1 MQQKYYEAYD
11 SRYRQIHRQDLQWA
25 SDQPSAIVAQTME
38 RFSVSPGDALLEIGC
53 GEGRDAAALLR
64 GGYDLLATDVSP
76 EAIRYCREKYPAYA
90 ARFQRLDCVTERLE
104 QRFDFLYAVAVVH
117 MLVADEDRD
126 GFYAFVRDHLKPR
139 GVALIC
145 TMGDGQL
152 ELQSDVAAAFDVAER
167 IHEGTGKMVQVAG
180 TSCRM
185 VSFETFDRELRRN
198 GLAVLSQGFTA
209 VEPDFSQLMYAVVQR
224 AAMD

>member
-167 IHEGTGKMVQVAG
+167 IHDGTGKTVLVAG
-180 TSCRM
+180 TSCRI
-185 VSFETFDRELRRN
+185 VSFEIFCRELLRN

-209 VEPDFSQLMYAVVQR
+209 VEPDFPQMMYAVVKR
-224 AAMD
+224 AALD

>member
-11 SRYRQIHRQDLQWA
+11 NRYRQIHGQNLQWA

-38 RFSVSPGDALLEIGC
+38 QFSVSSEDALLEIGC

-64 GGYDLLATDVSP
+64 DGYHLLATDISP
-76 EAIRYCREKYPAYA
+76 EAIRYCREKFPAYA
-90 ARFQRLDCVTERLE
+90 EQFQRVNCVTDRLE
-104 QRFDFLYAVAVVH
+104 QRFDFIYAVAVVH

-126 GFYAFVRDHLKPR
+126 GFYAFVREHLKPR

-145 TMGDGQL
+145 TMGDGWL
-152 ELQSDVAAAFDVAER
+152 ERQTDVDAAFDAAER
-167 IHEGTGKMVQVAG
+167 IHDGTGKTVLVAG

-185 VSFETFDRELRRN
+185 VSFETFDRELLRN
-198 GLAVLSQGFTA
+198 GLAVLSQGLTA
-209 VEPDFSQLMYAVVQR
+209 VEPDFPQMMYAVVKR
-224 AAMD
+224 AALD

>member
-185 VSFETFDRELRRN
+185 VSFETFCRELRRN

>member
-64 GGYDLLATDVSP
+64 DGYDLLATDVSP

-126 GFYAFVRDHLKPR
+126 GFYAFVREHLKPR

-167 IHEGTGKMVQVAG
+167 IHDGTGKTVLVAG
-180 TSCRM
+180 TSCRI
-185 VSFETFDRELRRN
+185 VSFETFDRELLRN
-198 GLAVLSQGFTA
+198 GLAVLSQGLTA
-209 VEPDFSQLMYAVVQR
+209 VEPDFPQMMYAVVKR
-224 AAMD
+224 AALD

>member
-11 SRYRQIHRQDLQWA
+11 NRYRQIHGQNLQWA

-38 RFSVSPGDALLEIGC
+38 QFSVSPGDALMEIGC

-126 GFYAFVRDHLKPR
+126 GFYAFVREHLKPR

-167 IHEGTGKMVQVAG
+167 IHEGTGKTVRVAG

-185 VSFETFDRELRRN
+185 VSFETFCRELRRN

-209 VEPDFSQLMYAVVQR
+209 VEPDFSQMMYAVVQR
-224 AAMD
+224 ATLD

>member
-11 SRYRQIHRQDLQWA
+11 NRYRQIHGQNLQWA
-25 SDQPSAIVAQTME
+25 SDQPSAIVAQTMKQ
-38 RFSVSPGDALLEIGC
+38 FSVSSGDALLEIGC

-64 GGYDLLATDVSP
+64 DGYHLLATDISP
-76 EAIRYCREKYPAYA
+76 EAIRYCREKFPAYA
-90 ARFQRLDCVTERLE
+90 ARFQRVNCVTDRLE
-104 QRFDFLYAVAVVH
+104 RRFDFIYAVAVVH

-126 GFYAFVRDHLKPR
+126 GFYAFVREHLKPR

-167 IHEGTGKMVQVAG
+167 IHEGTGKTVRVAG

-209 VEPDFSQLMYAVVQR
+209 VEPDFSQLMHAVVQR
-224 AAMD
+224 AALD

>member
-11 SRYRQIHRQDLQWA
+11 SRYRQIHGQNLQWA

-38 RFSVSPGDALLEIGC
+38 QFSVSSGDALLEIGC

-126 GFYAFVRDHLKPR
+126 GFYAFVREHLKPR

-185 VSFETFDRELRRN
+185 VSFETFCRELRRN
-198 GLAVLSQGFTA
+198 GLAVLSRGLTA
-209 VEPDFSQLMYAVVQR
+209 VEPDFSQMMYAVVQR
-224 AAMD
+224 AALD